1 MSEFW
6 CLCTCLENTNTMG
19 AQKKHV
25 RGQQTPCGNFQIVSP
40 GHQRLR
46 RYFGRMGSWNVSEC
60 LMSRSLGVQLSGF
73 AVVMHHFHC
82 NMWAAHC
89 RHPLPLVTPSWEIPQ
104 SNWATQLPANKGSKK
119 ASRMCIFS
127 RSWGFKNIFY
137 RRPHLNVYVLHNAS
151 RPQTVYK
158 KRT

>member
-1 MSEFW
+1 MSLHLSGKHKYNGSAEETCKGTANSLREFSNSFSW
-6 CLCTCLENTNTMG
+6 TSKTEALFWKNG
-19 AQKKHV
+19 
-25 RGQQTPCGNFQIVSP
+25 I
-40 GHQRLR
+40 
-46 RYFGRMGSWNVSEC
+46 WNVSEC